1 MFALR
6 LFWCRALLMA
16 TLTLSFAFPF
26 AGCRRGPVSKLYQE
40 DASDSAILSARPAS
54 TSDGKAQVLRITD
67 DMLLRRKEVKREPLS
82 VDLASL
88 RVSVGLRD
96 AGKLEKSELARYVE
110 HTENAVRIA
119 AGDQYSS
126 LEANLAFRADH
137 YNVLEV
143 TMSADAGTR
152 CSMSWSSDLE
162 PSVLHNKG
170 VGTPIFADN
179 QFHTYRIPLDPYTAE
194 TWQGQIKS
202 FAFYPSDQPANV
214 QISSLRFL
222 YVPPEAPARVTLE
235 SQTHEALY
243 GTLPPWRFSVPPSGA
258 LDLHLGMLPRAWGDK
273 RTGRARFHVA
283 LEAQGTRV
291 DLLDETLDPAT
302 IEPHRMW
309 LPFEKDL
316 SAYAGQEVTLHFAV
330 DALEQTE
337 ADYAFWGDPIVYSK
351 HQASTATPVVLIVC
365 DTLRADHLSL
375 YGYLRETSP
384 HLDAFAKEAVVY
396 ENAIAQET
404 WTLPSHGTM
413 FTGLYPKNHGLTANA
428 NLPESTVTLAE
439 VLRGAGYLTAGYTGF
454 SFWLYPW
461 RGFAHGFD
469 VYNVP
474 DWRFRGIFETQELV
488 LGWMENHP
496 VPNQFVFF
504 HNFDIH
510 SKPARQYDGL
520 PYGPDDPAYL
530 HFAKEFTSPPTFE
543 REGRTKI
550 DAEAFMLAANRGEL
564 TPTQEEVAYCIAL
577 YDDCIRMV
585 DHSLQGFFEKLK
597 TLGLYDR
604 ALIIVTADHG
614 EEFGEHGEYG
624 HGTVYEPS
632 ARVPLIIRFPQG
644 QYAGTRYPGIVQLTD
659 LYPTVLSV
667 LGIPLPQA
675 VDGQDLKALLDR
687 SQAPQGKAYIQ
698 RMNQRAVRTDAVKLI
713 RNVVKDNYELFDMAS
728 DAQERT
734 NLYENPP
741 VPIEGMRADLLDF
754 FQVNPEGWHFAYSAP
769 DPEWRGELEVT
780 ADSALDTAILAQGR
794 DRQNMILKGNTIR
807 VIMGRDGNDE
817 LILRTTDPS
826 TKLVVTATSES
837 EMTLAAGN
845 QEPRTG
851 TQFTLNLDPAEG
863 EFPLP
868 SFDPK
873 GKTALRVWYVP
884 PTTKRSA
891 AKSLSDDVVEE
902 LRALGYTAE

>member
-1 MFALR
+1 MFATR
-6 LFWCRALLMA
+6 LARCRALALA
-16 TLTLSFAFPF
+16 VLVLLLAFPF
-26 AGCRRGPVSKLYQE
+26 AGCRRGPVSKLHQE
-40 DASDSAILSARPAS
+40 DAADSAPLSAKLVS
-54 TSDGKAQVLRITD
+54 TVDGKAQVFRITD
-67 DMLLRRKEVKREPLS
+67 DLLLRRKEVQREPLS
-82 VDLASL
+82 VDLSSL

-96 AGKLEKSELARYVE
+96 AGKLEKSDLAKYVE
-110 HTENAVRIA
+110 HGENSIRIA

-126 LEANLAFRADH
+126 VEANLPFRADH

-143 TMSADAGTR
+143 TMKADVGTR

-170 VGTPIFADN
+170 VGTPIFADK

-214 QISSLRFL
+214 ELTSLRFL
-222 YVPPEAPARVTLE
+222 YAAPEAPARVTLE
-235 SQTHEALY
+235 AQTHEALY
-243 GTLPPWRFSVPPSGA
+243 GTLPPWRITVPPSAA
-258 LDLHLGMLPRAWGDK
+258 LDLHLGMLPRAWEDG

-283 LEAQGTRV
+283 LESGGKRV
-291 DLLDETLDPAT
+291 DLLDETLEPAT
-302 IEPHRMW
+302 VEPHRMW
-309 LPFEKDL
+309 VPFEKDL
-316 SAYAGQEVTLHFAV
+316 SEYAGQEVTLHFSV
-330 DALEQTE
+330 DCLELTA
-337 ADYAFWGDPIVYSK
+337 ADYAFWGNPIVYSK
-351 HQASTATPVVLIVC
+351 VQDIASIPVILIVC
-365 DTLRADHLSL
+365 DTLRADHLST

-384 HLDAFAKEAVVY
+384 HLDAFAKEAVVF

-439 VLRGAGYLTAGYTGF
+439 ALRGAGYLTAGYTGF

-504 HNFDIH
+504 HNFDVH

-520 PYGPDDPAYL
+520 PYGPDDPAFL
-530 HFAKEFTSPPTFE
+530 HFSKEFTSPPTFE

-585 DHSLQGFFEKLK
+585 DHSLHGFFEKMK
-597 TLGLYDR
+597 ELGLYDR
-604 ALIIVTADHG
+604 ALIIVTSDHG

-644 QYAGTRYPGIVQLTD
+644 HHAGTRHSGIVQVTD

-667 LGIPLPQA
+667 IGVPLPHP
-675 VDGQDLKALLDR
+675 VDGQDLKALLEKSR
-687 SQAPQGKAYIQ
+687 PPQGKAYIQ
-698 RMNQRAVRTDAVKLI
+698 RMNQRAIRTDAVKLI
-713 RNVVKDNYELFDMAS
+713 RDVVSGNYELFDMTS
-728 DAQERT
+728 DKQER
-734 NLYENPP
+734 NDLYETPP
-741 VPIEGMRADLLDF
+741 GPIDEMRADLLDF
-754 FQVNPEGWHFAYSAP
+754 FQVNPEGWHFAYSSP

-807 VIMGRDGNDE
+807 VIMGRDGKDE

-826 TKLVVTATSES
+826 TKLVVTATSGS

-845 QEPRTG
+845 QELRTG

-868 SFDPK
+868 SLDPK

-891 AKSLSDDVVEE
+891 AKSLSEDVVEE
-902 LRALGYTAE
+902 LRALGYTGE